1 MMEQLDHE
9 LREIR
14 EIKESVKRRLEESK
28 TYTKE
33 QMEKDIR
40 KYGLD
45 EKFGIYIEDNGR
57 RPSAA
62 DSGYIIKE
70 ADGTFSVVITGERAI
85 PISEKKVAT
94 INEAMA
100 AMVFGLKKEMD
111 KEEYYRNMSK
121 THR

>member
-1 MMEQLDHE
+1 MEQLDHE

-14 EIKESVKRRLEESK
+14 KIKESVKRRLEESK

-45 EKFGIYIEDNGR
+45 KKFGIYIEDNGG

-85 PISEKKVAT
+85 PISEKKVET

-100 AMVFGLKKEMD
+100 AMVFGLKKEID